1 MGAMLHNPHLRAY
14 YDHLRA
20 GGKQHKVA
28 LVATMR
34 KLLLTLNAIIE
45 TDTPWSEPCLEDA

>member
-1 MGAMLHNPHLRAY
+1 MVAILHNPRLRAS

-20 GGKQHKVA
+20 AGKQHKVA

-34 KLLLTLNAIIE
+34 KLLLILNALIK
-45 TDTPWSEPCLEDA
+45 TDTPWSE

>member
-1 MGAMLHNPHLRAY
+1 MRHNPYLRAY

-20 GGKQHKVA
+20 RGKLHKVA

-34 KLLLTLNAIIE
+34 KLLLILNAMVK
-45 TDTPWSEPCLEDA
+45 TNTSWRTV